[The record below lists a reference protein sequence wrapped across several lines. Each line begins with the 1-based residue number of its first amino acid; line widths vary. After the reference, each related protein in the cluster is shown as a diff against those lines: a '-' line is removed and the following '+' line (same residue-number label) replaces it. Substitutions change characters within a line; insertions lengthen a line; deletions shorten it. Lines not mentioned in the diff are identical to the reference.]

1 MHHVRDKGHDIAGH
15 PWWIHRAR
23 PHCRTDV
30 GGWHSI
36 ALGTF
41 VINVLVYLIF
51 SVSDI
56 LNLCVLLPF
65 GFEILDIGQAILSLV
80 ERRAQAPAQH
90 AFRLRLREVA
100 TLNLIRVITAAYRPG
115 FFIVSDEVW

>member
-1 MHHVRDKGHDIAGH
+1 M
-15 PWWIHRAR
+15 
-23 PHCRTDV
+23 
-30 GGWHSI
+30 
-36 ALGTF
+36 
-41 VINVLVYLIF
+41 IF

-56 LNLCVLLPF
+56 LNLCGLLPF

-90 AFRLRLREVA
+90 ALRLRLREVA

-115 FFIVSDEVW
+115 FLVRISDEVR